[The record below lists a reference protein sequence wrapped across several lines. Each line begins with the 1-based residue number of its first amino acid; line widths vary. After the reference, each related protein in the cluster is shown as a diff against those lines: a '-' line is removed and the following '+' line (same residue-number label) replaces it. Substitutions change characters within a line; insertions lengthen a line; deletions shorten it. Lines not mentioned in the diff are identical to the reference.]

1 MPKRI
6 TPPMAARI
14 QTTGL
19 VFRRTGIVLAAA
31 PGIAPDGSVTAAEA
45 PHWEQKAPATVVP
58 QDEQNG
64 IGVPPLPLTLRHRV
78 AGVQRARILKLV
90 RLTDCNLSFTI
101 RYDLRL
107 L

>member
-1 MPKRI
+1 MCE
-6 TPPMAARI
+6 
-14 QTTGL
+14 
-19 VFRRTGIVLAAA
+19 LAGVSRASFYR
-31 PGIAPDGSVTAAEA
+31 D
-45 PHWEQKAPATVVP
+45 WEQKAPATVVP

-107 L
+107 LTTHGFVRHHN